1 MTSMLSAGL
10 SCATATAPT
19 RQARAPPSA
28 IMFLSRCLM
37 AGSLLSYGYAT
48 TRHPTPTR
56 QPAPWDYWPARRV
69 GLSGS
74 LLPAER
80 RIEQIAQP
88 VPGPADHD
96 RREHQ
101 HDAGRCRDP
110 PGGVQILAPL
120 VHHPAPRRGRRLD
133 AQAEERERRLEHDRA
148 RQLERGDDDQGRE
161 HIGQHVPD
169 DDARDRAAERVDR

>member
-10 SCATATAPT
+10 SCATATPPT

-28 IMFLSRCLM
+28 ITFLSRCLM

-56 QPAPWDYWPARRV
+56 QPAPWDYWPACRV
-69 GLSGS
+69 GPSGS
-74 LLPAER
+74 LLPPER

-88 VPGPADHD
+88 VSGAAHHD

-101 HDAGRCRDP
+101 HDSGRRRDP
-110 PGGVQILAPL
+110 PGRVELLAPL
-120 VHHPAPRRGRRLD
+120 VHHA
-133 AQAEERERRLEHDRA
+133 
-148 RQLERGDDDQGRE
+148 
-161 HIGQHVPD
+161 
-169 DDARDRAAERVDR
+169 